1 VNDTARVVIQT
12 RRMTGQESSSPTEPA
27 TGDGAITFLHTPTDF
42 YESILAGIRS
52 ARTRITLAALY
63 LGSGDHEDRIAQAVH
78 AALAAN
84 PLLTLHC
91 IFDYH
96 RSSRDSFQAIHR
108 LSQVQRTFGDRV
120 QVSLFR
126 TNSDLGPGFMSLLQK
141 FVRNPVFHE
150 TLGVFHCKF
159 CVFDDTVLLTGAN
172 LSLDYFTNRQDRYWL
187 IRAGGKFSAPADIDA
202 VNISDFLCGF
212 AAEIAPFCYQLT
224 PSGHLA
230 QPQPLTRGNTSIQ
243 QVLHLYA
250 SRHRTRLR
258 IAVGDGPAGVVSFQP
273 LFQYGACG
281 VNMERGW
288 FLSTFGRLTGKTG
301 SKTTGNGSDE
311 YSVDS
316 ENSDERWGPGQH
328 VEVVVATP
336 YPSFDDRFAELMGH
350 FVACRSVDQ
359 PTSGSSAAP
368 PPSSSS
374 GMLRRSLEMLVPAA
388 TAHGFHQGKGLKG
401 FVPELHRAAMDNALR
416 IIFGAADSGEPA
428 STPASCL
435 SATPRSKIAVSQYER
450 TGWTYHAKG
459 MWFNIFS
466 SPDRS
471 QRDLSDSNVKRA
483 PSVGRPV
490 PDRMVIYV
498 GSSNMGERSW
508 TRDLEL
514 GFVVRTADRRL
525 IAESIGEIS
534 RLQHHS
540 HPLPIPSGHV
550 GGSLRS
556 DLWNRVKMSFF
567 RVSARTLKTLL

>member
-1 VNDTARVVIQT
+1 MTA
-12 RRMTGQESSSPTEPA
+12 QESSPTEPA

-63 LGSGDHEDRIAQAVH
+63 LGSGDHEDRIAQALH
-78 AALAAN
+78 EALAAN
-84 PLLTLHC
+84 PLLSLHC
-91 IFDYH
+91 VFDYH
-96 RSSRDSFQAIHR
+96 RSSRDGFQAIHG

-126 TNSDLGPGFMSLLQK
+126 TNSDLGHGFMSLLQK

-172 LSLDYFTNRQDRYWL
+172 LSVDYFTNRQDRYWL
-187 IRAGGKFSAPADIDA
+187 IRTGGNFSAPADKYA
-202 VNISDFLCGF
+202 MNISDFLCGF

-224 PSGHLA
+224 PTGHLA
-230 QPQPLTRGNTSIQ
+230 QPQPLTRGNASIQ

-250 SRHRTRLR
+250 SRHRSRLR

-288 FLSTFGRLTGKTG
+288 FLSTFGRLTGKAG
-301 SKTTGNGSDE
+301 SKTTSNSSDE

-316 ENSDERWGPGQH
+316 ADSDEQWGPGQH

-359 PTSGSSAAP
+359 PTSGSPAAP

-416 IIFGAADSGEPA
+416 IIFGAADSGEPT

-450 TGWTYHAKG
+450 YGWTYHAKG
-459 MWFNIFS
+459 MWFSIFNS
-466 SPDRS
+466 T
-471 QRDLSDSNVKRA
+471 DSNMKRA
-483 PSVGRPV
+483 PSVGRPL

-525 IAESIGEIS
+525 IAESIGETS

-540 HPLPIPSGHV
+540 HPLPIPSGLV
-550 GGSLRS
+550 GASLRSS

-567 RVSARTLKTLL
+567 RVAARTLKTLL